1 VLTWRL
7 HAWRPYCPWQGF
19 LAERGHTNED
29 LLEAVKAEQAKNPD
43 GVLGMDTVGVIL
55 ATLEYDVFLQV
66 QSQTGQRSDMLP
78 YLLTVTD

>member
-1 VLTWRL
+1 
-7 HAWRPYCPWQGF
+7 

>member
-1 VLTWRL
+1 M
-7 HAWRPYCPWQGF
+7 
-19 LAERGHTNED
+19 AERGHTNED